1 MKANQDK
8 QNLGEKMKNKRERTN
23 CKLCNRNIAV
33 KELDGKKFLMQHCG
47 IGADSYWSHI
57 GNMPSRMS
65 FRPNCFGSRSLA
77 SASEVEVIKR
87 ALRINQDAREKKEK
101 RVKECDYQGNENRRN
116 KHLRMW
122 KDVYDNLDRRFNI
135 MLTRAEERA

>member
-1 MKANQDK
+1 MNK
-8 QNLGEKMKNKRERTN
+8 NLGEKMKNKRERTN
-23 CKLCNRNIAV
+23 CKLCGRNIAV
-33 KELDGKKFLMQHCG
+33 ELGYNGTKILMQHCG
-47 IGADSYWSHI
+47 IGDESYWANI

-87 ALRINQDAREKKEK
+87 ALKINQVAREKKEK

>member
-1 MKANQDK
+1 
-8 QNLGEKMKNKRERTN
+8 MKNKRERTN

-33 KELDGKKFLMQHCG
+33 EKISNGNKILMQHCG

-77 SASEVEVIKR
+77 SASKVEVIER
-87 ALRINQDAREKKEK
+87 ALKINQDAREKKEK
-101 RVKECDYQGNENRRN
+101 RVKECDYQGNENRKN

-135 MLTRAEERA
+135 MLTREQERA